1 MFEMKAK
8 KGFTVGS
15 IVAVVVGLIVLIA
28 VAVPITTNVIST
40 QNFTGTNLTIA
51 NILPTLMLV
60 GAILLVV
67 SLYASN

>member
-1 MFEMKAK
+1 MKAK